1 MQRSRRSVA
10 AAWAGDQAA
19 RPSGSLCSGSGC
31 VNGLL
36 WGQRRKNL
44 VTGLHCLVDGLLRV
58 ALLFFSADR
67 VVRVWLVV
75 AGVMYPAII
84 LLHYWLLGRPAG
96 CVGASG
102 IGLIRKTGLNDGF
115 FFLWKFAQA

>member
-1 MQRSRRSVA
+1 MSGRGCAEVPPVRGCGLGRGPSRATERLAVQRLRLCRLPPVGALVA
-10 AAWAGDQAA
+10 
-19 RPSGSLCSGSGC
+19 
-31 VNGLL
+31 
-36 WGQRRKNL
+36 
-44 VTGLHCLVDGLLRV
+44 GLHCLVDGLL
-58 ALLFFSADR
+58 ALILFSADR

-96 CVGASG
+96 FVGASG

-115 FFLWKFAQA
+115 FFLWMFAQA